1 MQNVYKEAQENIGS
15 SQYRRR
21 HKYRQSEDTVDGVTY
36 KIFSVTAWSDCDY
49 KSKKVSELLAYH
61 VNGK

>member
-1 MQNVYKEAQENIGS
+1 MQNVYKEAQEDTGS

-21 HKYRQSEDTVDGVTY
+21 HKYLQNEVAVDGVMY

-49 KSKKVSELLAYH
+49 KSKKVSELLAYL